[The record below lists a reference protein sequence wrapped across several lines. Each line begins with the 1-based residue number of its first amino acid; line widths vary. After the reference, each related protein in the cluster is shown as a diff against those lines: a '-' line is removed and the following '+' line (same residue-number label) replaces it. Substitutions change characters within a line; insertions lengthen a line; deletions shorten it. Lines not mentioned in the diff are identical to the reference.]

1 MTTENEFTE
10 EERACVNC
18 RHFKRRWDPFAL
30 LDLAFGDD
38 GAEHYRCTLNG
49 IKRELNPITGRVQV
63 RVEDDSCRSKRNGPF
78 SPCKDGAA
86 WEPNQRLLKG
96 PTNLFK
102 VINWTSR
109 NDK

>member
-1 MTTENEFTE
+1 MATQFDQVVLAGGGNRCWWQAGFWHVLNEKIPQAPKKLIAISAGAAT
-10 EERACVNC
+10 ACLFYA
-18 RHFKRRWDPFAL
+18 RP
-30 LDLAFGDD
+30 G
-38 GAEHYRCTLNG
+38 
-49 IKRELNPITGRVQV
+49 
-63 RVEDDSCRSKRNGPF
+63 
-78 SPCKDGAA
+78 KDGAA

>member
-1 MTTENEFTE
+1 MTTENEFGE
-10 EERACVNC
+10 EDRACVNC
-18 RHFKRRWDPFAL
+18 RHFKRRWDPVAI
-30 LDLAFGDD
+30 LDMIFDD

-49 IKRELNPITGRVQV
+49 TSREFNPITGRVRISV
-63 RVEDDSCRSKRNGPF
+63 ADESCRRSRDGPF